1 VALPQSAHIIAHW
14 AANSLALANN
24 DPVTSW
30 TDSVNSIVAAQSNGA
45 KQPIFKTNIYG
56 GRPSVRF
63 DGSNDL
69 LTIATPGALA
79 TALDTR
85 TYSVMIVFQKLSNT
99 VGGFG
104 TLFSFTATTVG
115 GNVYYICDDSRV
127 QRYPASIGSY
137 TTPFTSLNSFTTY
150 GNTSGVGGALALSG
164 LERTFVNGTCI
175 PIDTIKAPGGTTAS
189 FAIGCDATEYFPV
202 NADIFEIYVWDVE
215 LTPPESLEFHDYI
228 CGIYSQ
234 TTPWNSLS
242 HFTVFDGDSLT
253 QGVGATTVG
262 YSYPYVAAQSLS
274 LSYGQWSNCGIGTLL
289 MSQMTSKFS
298 ADIAPY
304 ATLTGKNL
312 KIAAFEWYNQRGADP
327 TPRNNSL
334 AYLSAVR
341 SSTIKVAFGTST
353 DSTDSE
359 IDRGAYD
366 SYFDANHTSATIDAY
381 VSTHTSTHIGPDG
394 SVTTYPT
401 YFSADSLHLSN
412 TGYAELAGLFVTG
425 LNGITF
431 GGVPQSYSYSAVG
444 GLQTGGAATKIKG
457 RVSVASGGLQTGGAI
472 TESRGHVPAASGG
485 LIISGSANE
494 TRGHVPASSGG
505 ITLGGNV
512 IDIRG
517 TVPAPS
523 GGLQLGGHANMSSSG
538 LQSYIYSASGG
549 LSLSGFAAT
558 IRTVGKTSSG
568 GVVLSGAATILPTY
582 MTQTVARPVTDTTP
596 GAWLPSAG
604 IDLFAMVDEVVAD
617 DADYI
622 YATTASTCKLA
633 LNAVT
638 DPLTSSGQV
647 VSYRA
652 WSPTSGGLVVKLMQG
667 ATVIATWT
675 HVTLPTA
682 ATTYNQALTAG
693 ECDAITN
700 YATLSVQM
708 ESTV

>member
-1 VALPQSAHIIAHW
+1 MRYRQPQNNVLIDWGKPLTKGLIVSAQC
-14 AANSLALANN
+14 
-24 DPVTSW
+24 T
-30 TDSVNSIVAAQSNGA
+30 NGA
-45 KQPIFKTNIYG
+45 
-56 GRPSVRF
+56 
-63 DGSNDL
+63 
-69 LTIATPGALA
+69 
-79 TALDTR
+79 
-85 TYSVMIVFQKLSNT
+85 
-99 VGGFG
+99 
-104 TLFSFTATTVG
+104 
-115 GNVYYICDDSRV
+115 
-127 QRYPASIGSY
+127 
-137 TTPFTSLNSFTTY
+137 
-150 GNTSGVGGALALSG
+150 
-164 LERTFVNGTCI
+164 I
-175 PIDTIKAPGGTTAS
+175 PIDALCKGLYTQTSGGYGTGIVGKFVDRTGSGSIITTYAKADVASIIDFTAFFYIRVKSATLQVLFSGTQSNSGLWIGVNSDGQYEVNNSGTLATRSIDTTKPQKVCIRRTGALCEFFVDGVWGTNTDTQSTTFAS
-189 FAIGCDATEYFPV
+189 GTGFAIGNFGSAGSFPASCDLYAV
-202 NADIFEIYVWDVE
+202 NFWDRALSNSE
-215 LTPPESLEFHDYI
+215 LL
-228 CGIYSQ
+228 
-234 TTPWNSLS
+234 
-242 HFTVFDGDSLT
+242 SLT
-253 QGVGATTVG
+253 
-262 YSYPYVAAQSLS
+262 
-274 LSYGQWSNCGIGTLL
+274 
-289 MSQMTSKFS
+289 
-298 ADIAPY
+298 
-304 ATLTGKNL
+304 
-312 KIAAFEWYNQRGADP
+312 
-327 TPRNNSL
+327 NNPWQL
-334 AYLSAVR
+334 FKDQARIL
-341 SSTIKVAFGTST
+341 KVATG
-353 DSTDSE
+353 
-359 IDRGAYD
+359 GA
-366 SYFDANHTSATIDAY
+366 
-381 VSTHTSTHIGPDG
+381 
-394 SVTTYPT
+394 
-401 YFSADSLHLSN
+401 
-412 TGYAELAGLFVTG
+412 
-425 LNGITF
+425 
-431 GGVPQSYSYSAVG
+431 QSYSYSAVG

-472 TESRGHVPAASGG
+472 TEVRGHVPAVSGG
-485 LIISGSANE
+485 LQTGGSANE

-538 LQSYIYSASGG
+538 MQSYIYSASGG

-604 IDLFAMVDEVVAD
+604 IDLFAMVDEVVAN

-675 HVTLPTA
+675 HVTLPTV